1 MIILTGTKRPRI
13 EKQKEPIKPMNGE
26 IVGTA
31 TANRTA
37 AVTRTV
43 LKISNA

>member
-1 MIILTGTKRPRI
+1 MRRPSI
-13 EKQKEPIKPMNGE
+13 EKQNAPMRPMNGE

-31 TANRTA
+31 TANSVA

-43 LKISNA
+43 LKF